1 MNITKIIGKIFR
13 YGVKYPPDS
22 AANFP
27 WRIRSESFELV
38 WGILK
43 MTVFSRKK
51 YTETYLQMYQ
61 TILLKPS

>member
-1 MNITKIIGKIFR
+1 
-13 YGVKYPPDS
+13 VKYPPDS

-27 WRIRSESFELV
+27 WRIHSESFELV